1 LDFPISFWRTASG
14 AEVDLILGD
23 AEVAIE
29 IKSSENAGS
38 SSTKGLHLFLEE
50 NKSKKKIIVSRDP
63 APKKL
68 DSGILIMPW
77 KHFCDQLWDGDII

>member
-1 LDFPISFWRTASG
+1 M
-14 AEVDLILGD
+14 DLILGD

-63 APKKL
+63 IPKKT
-68 DSGILIMPW
+68 DAGVHILPW
-77 KHFCDQLWDGDII
+77 KYFYDQLWDGGII